1 MSKRPIH
8 PRPSPKPSPEPAPR
22 RARSRA
28 PSALQEQVAS
38 KMKAY
43 PGTITYLDLI
53 RKNKRDSLIL
63 MLGMILL
70 GIAIGAIIGGVVIPV
85 GAGMV
90 DSTTAATRDYA
101 ALADRD
107 ALSDDFGR
115 SAEDIASRARPTR
128 VIGADP
134 TVFGDALVYLPSLL
148 LGAGVALVVGVFG
161 ALWSYF
167 QGANAILRMVHA
179 KEITPELDQE
189 LFNVVDEMR
198 LAAGLPMPKVYLIPE
213 SALNAFAT
221 GRDPQHGVVAIT
233 TGLRAKLSRDEL
245 QGVIAHEMAHIRH
258 FDIRF
263 SLLMA
268 TMVGLIVMTCDIFLR
283 MAFHG
288 GRHARRSSNSKGAGA
303 GVLILIV
310 VAVLLSIIAP
320 ILARFIQM
328 AYSRQREYLADA
340 GAVELTRNPEAL
352 ASALSKL
359 AGDEEP
365 LVDLAN
371 RGTAHMF
378 IVNPLR
384 KMRQSHQSLSSMFS
398 SHPPVADRIAR
409 LMALAR

>member
-1 MSKRPIH
+1 M
-8 PRPSPKPSPEPAPR
+8 
-22 RARSRA
+22 
-28 PSALQEQVAS
+28 QQQVAS

-53 RKNKRDSLIL
+53 RKNKRDSFLL
-63 MLGMILL
+63 MVGMILL
-70 GIAIGAIIGGVVIPV
+70 GMTIGAVIGGVVIPV
-85 GAGMV
+85 GAGVV
-90 DSTTAATRDYA
+90 DSTSAATKGYSD
-101 ALADRD
+101 LADRD
-107 ALSDDFGR
+107 VMSDDFDRGV
-115 SAEDIASRARPTR
+115 EDVVTRAKPTR
-128 VIGADP
+128 IVGADP
-134 TVFGDALVYLPSLL
+134 SVFGETMVYLPSLL
-148 LGAGVALVVGVFG
+148 LGAGVALVVGVGG

-167 QGANAILRMVHA
+167 QGANAILRMIHA
-179 KEITPELDQE
+179 KEITPELDPE

-213 SALNAFAT
+213 TALNAFAT
-221 GRDPQHGVVAIT
+221 GRDPEHGVVAIT
-233 TGLRAKLSRDEL
+233 TGLRAKLNRDEL

-283 MAFHG
+283 IAFHG
-288 GRHARRSSNSKGAGA
+288 GARSSRSNDKGGGA
-303 GVLILIV
+303 AVIIIV
-310 VAVLLSIIAP
+310 IVAIILSIVAP
-320 ILARFIQM
+320 ILAKFIQM

-340 GAVELTRNPEAL
+340 GAVELTRNPEGL

-371 RGTAHMF
+371 RGTAHMY

-384 KMRQSHQSLSSMFS
+384 KMRKSHQSLSSMFS

>member
-1 MSKRPIH
+1 
-8 PRPSPKPSPEPAPR
+8 
-22 RARSRA
+22 
-28 PSALQEQVAS
+28 
-38 KMKAY
+38 MKAY

-53 RKNKRDSLIL
+53 RKNKRDSFLL
-63 MLGMILL
+63 MVGMILL
-70 GIAIGAIIGGVVIPV
+70 GMTIGAVIGGVVIPV
-85 GAGMV
+85 GAGVV
-90 DSTTAATRDYA
+90 DSTSAATKGYSD
-101 ALADRD
+101 LADRD
-107 ALSDDFGR
+107 VMSDDFDRGV
-115 SAEDIASRARPTR
+115 EDVVTRAKPTR
-128 VIGADP
+128 IVGADP
-134 TVFGDALVYLPSLL
+134 SVFGETMVYLPSLL
-148 LGAGVALVVGVFG
+148 LGAGVALVVGVGG

-167 QGANAILRMVHA
+167 QGANAILRMIHA
-179 KEITPELDQE
+179 KEITPELDPE

-213 SALNAFAT
+213 TALNAFAT
-221 GRDPQHGVVAIT
+221 GRDPEHGVVAIT
-233 TGLRAKLSRDEL
+233 TGLRAKLNRDEL

-283 MAFHG
+283 IAFHG
-288 GRHARRSSNSKGAGA
+288 GARSSRSNDKGGGA
-303 GVLILIV
+303 AVIIIV
-310 VAVLLSIIAP
+310 IVAIILSIVAP
-320 ILARFIQM
+320 ILAKFIQM

-340 GAVELTRNPEAL
+340 GAVELTRNPEGL

-371 RGTAHMF
+371 RGTAHMY

-384 KMRQSHQSLSSMFS
+384 KMRKSHQSLSSMFS

>member
-1 MSKRPIH
+1 MH
-8 PRPSPKPSPEPAPR
+8 PRPTPPPSPEPNRGRGRPVQRDA
-22 RARSRA
+22 
-28 PSALQEQVAS
+28 SALREQVRD
-38 KMKAY
+38 KIKAY

-53 RKNKRDSLIL
+53 RKNKRDSLLL
-63 MLGMILL
+63 MVGMILL
-70 GIAIGAIIGGVVIPV
+70 GVALGAIIGGVVIPV
-85 GAGMV
+85 GAGVV
-90 DSTTAATRDYA
+90 DSASAATSDYA
-101 ALADRD
+101 DLANRD
-107 ALSDDFGR
+107 VMSDDFDR
-115 SAEDIASRARPTR
+115 DLTDIADRAKPTR
-128 VIGADP
+128 VVGADP
-134 TVFGDALVYLPSLL
+134 SVFGDAMVYLPSLL
-148 LGAGVALVVGVFG
+148 LGAAVALVVGVCG

-179 KEITPELDQE
+179 REVTPELDAE

-198 LAAGLPMPKVYLIPE
+198 IAAGIPMPKVYLIPE

-221 GRDPQHGVVAIT
+221 GRDPQHGIVAIT
-233 TGLRAKLSRDEL
+233 TGLRAKLTRDEL
-245 QGVIAHEMAHIRH
+245 QGVIAHEIAHIRH

-283 MAFHG
+283 IAFHG
-288 GRHARRSSNSKGAGA
+288 GTRSSRSNNKNGGGA
-303 GVLILIV
+303 GVIILILVAIILSV
-310 VAVLLSIIAP
+310 VAP
-320 ILARFIQM
+320 ILAKFIQM

-340 GAVELTRNPEAL
+340 GAVELTRNPEGL

-371 RGTAHMF
+371 RGTAHMY

-384 KMRQSHQSLSSMFS
+384 KMRRSHQSMSSMFS

>member
-1 MSKRPIH
+1 
-8 PRPSPKPSPEPAPR
+8 
-22 RARSRA
+22 
-28 PSALQEQVAS
+28 
-38 KMKAY
+38 MKAY

-53 RKNKRDSLIL
+53 RKNKRDSFLL
-63 MLGMILL
+63 MVGMILL
-70 GIAIGAIIGGVVIPV
+70 GMTIGAVIGGVVIPV
-85 GAGMV
+85 GAGVV
-90 DSTTAATRDYA
+90 DSTSAATQGYSDLANRDVM
-101 ALADRD
+101 
-107 ALSDDFGR
+107 SDDFDRGV
-115 SAEDIASRARPTR
+115 DDVVTRAKPTR
-128 VIGADP
+128 IVGADP
-134 TVFGDALVYLPSLL
+134 SVFGDSLIYLPSLL
-148 LGAGVALVVGVFG
+148 LGAGVALVVGVGG

-167 QGANAILRMVHA
+167 QGANAILHMIHA
-179 KEITPELDQE
+179 KEITPELDPE

-221 GRDPQHGVVAIT
+221 GRDPEHGVVAIT
-233 TGLRAKLSRDEL
+233 TGLRAKLTRDEL

-268 TMVGLIVMTCDIFLR
+268 TMVGLIVMACDMFLR
-283 MAFHG
+283 ISLHS
-288 GRHARRSSNSKGAGA
+288 GRHSRRSSNNKGGGA

-310 VAVLLSIIAP
+310 VAVLLSIVAP
-320 ILARFIQM
+320 ILAKFIQM

-340 GAVELTRNPEAL
+340 GAVELTRNPEGL

-371 RGTAHMF
+371 RGTAHMY

>member
-1 MSKRPIH
+1 MH
-8 PRPSPKPSPEPAPR
+8 PRPTPPPSPEPNRGRGRPVQRDA
-22 RARSRA
+22 
-28 PSALQEQVAS
+28 SALRDQVKS
-38 KMKAY
+38 KIKAY
-43 PGTITYLDLI
+43 PGTLTYLDLI
-53 RKNKRDSLIL
+53 RKNKRDSFLL
-63 MLGMILL
+63 MVGMILL
-70 GIAIGAIIGGVVIPV
+70 GVALGAIIGGVVIPV
-85 GAGMV
+85 GAGVV
-90 DSTTAATRDYA
+90 DSASAATSDYA
-101 ALADRD
+101 NLANRD
-107 ALSDDFGR
+107 VMSDGFESDVN
-115 SAEDIASRARPTR
+115 DIATRAKPTR

-134 TVFGDALVYLPSLL
+134 SVFGDAMVYLPSLL
-148 LGAGVALVVGVFG
+148 LGAGVALAVGVMG

-179 KEITPELDQE
+179 REVTPELDPE

-198 LAAGLPMPKVYLIPE
+198 IAAGIPMPKVYLIPE

-233 TGLRAKLSRDEL
+233 TGLRAKLTRDEL
-245 QGVIAHEMAHIRH
+245 QGVIAHEIAHIRH

-283 MAFHG
+283 IAFHG
-288 GRHARRSSNSKGAGA
+288 GMRSRRSNDKGGGA
-303 GVLILIV
+303 AVIIIVV
-310 VAVLLSIIAP
+310 VAVILSIVAP
-320 ILARFIQM
+320 ILAKFIQM

-340 GAVELTRNPEAL
+340 GAVELTRNPEGL

-371 RGTAHMF
+371 RGTAHMY

-384 KMRQSHQSLSSMFS
+384 KMRKSHQSMRSMFS